1 MINKLV
7 DVGEVESVT
16 CICDHSA
23 NCGMMFEIKASRG
36 RFITAAGF
44 KLIGQRVPV
53 ADILLNDGE
62 TVASVFDER
71 ICALTYC
78 LAANP
83 YQQTI
88 ELALKPGDKL
98 PIRSS
103 EESWEIIRS
112 VCEYN
117 LIDVIFCLMRMPRC
131 WVDCDGNECDEPEW
145 FMRKLILLVTLSA
158 LHYYELPQHAGHG
171 NRQYETVLNHI
182 GECIDSLKLMP
193 NSAINDHDF
202 MMDWYE
208 VTATAA
214 RTINLHIQ
222 QWKDFKPNMVKIEAF
237 NGFCAKNIARM
248 EMLRGRSEYAKHL
261 WKRKD
266 QIVVSGA
273 NGWREKIDKV
283 ELYRYSSFGTM

>member
-23 NCGMMFEIKASRG
+23 NCGMFEIKASRG

-214 RTINLHIQ
+214 RTINNHINT
-222 QWKDFKPNMVKIEAF
+222 WKDCKPNKDKVGKF
-237 NGFCAKNIARM
+237 LDFCSANCQRM
-248 EMLRGRSEYAKHL
+248 ENMCARYEYARHLWQRKEQIYNSKVNGWKYAVEKVEVYRRGR
-261 WKRKD
+261 
-266 QIVVSGA
+266 
-273 NGWREKIDKV
+273 
-283 ELYRYSSFGTM
+283 FGVM